1 MNFEDSVEPVTQ
13 FKSHTAQ
20 LIRRARQSG
29 RPIIITQKGKAA
41 AVLQD
46 VASFQRQ
53 REALLLLKYLAIG
66 EEQLRRGRGIPHG
79 RVVARIRRRLR
90 ALKRG

>member
-13 FKSHTAQ
+13 FKSRTAQ
-20 LIRRARQSG
+20 LIRRARESG

-66 EEQLRRGRGIPHG
+66 EEQLRQGKGIPHG
-79 RVVARIRRRLR
+79 QVVARMRRRLR